1 MLHLKPKPNAVDD
14 AVAVAIEIDAE
25 FALATREEV
34 AQLRRVAA
42 KNTTHTHTYR
52 GICSTVE
59 H

>member
-1 MLHLKPKPNAVDD
+1 MLHLKPKPNAVDV

-42 KNTTHTHTYR
+42 RYTTHTHR
-52 GICSTVE
+52 GAC
-59 H
+59 